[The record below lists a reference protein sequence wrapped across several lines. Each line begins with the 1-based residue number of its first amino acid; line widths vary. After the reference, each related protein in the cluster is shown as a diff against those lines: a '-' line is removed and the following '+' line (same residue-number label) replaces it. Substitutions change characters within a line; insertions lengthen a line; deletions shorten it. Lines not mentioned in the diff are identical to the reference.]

1 MKISGAIFDLD
12 GTLTDSMYV
21 WRVVGVKFLQ
31 TFGIT
36 PSEDLWERTKNL
48 TTEQTIELFKSE
60 YGIVWTDEEIR
71 VGINNLVGQMYREE
85 VLPKNGVKELL
96 EMFRERGVKMCVA
109 SATDGYL
116 VDLVLRK
123 NGMRDYFSRI
133 ISCNNIGRGKDSPAI
148 YESALEHLGTPKRE
162 TLVFEDAFFALR
174 TAKEAGFPVV
184 GVYDPTETHADGM
197 RELSDYYIMDYGADK
212 ALFTG

>member
-1 MKISGAIFDLD
+1 MLQTYSSIYLYLLLILGLLFFFVFALIEKKADCPLIKVSLFSNRAFVINLLSIAIAFVSI
-12 GTLTDSMYV
+12 GTYNIMYV

-133 ISCNNIGRGKDSPAI
+133 ISCGSGLSGR
-148 YESALEHLGTPKRE
+148 RNRC
-162 TLVFEDAFFALR
+162 FR
-174 TAKEAGFPVV
+174 AG
-184 GVYDPTETHADGM
+184 
-197 RELSDYYIMDYGADK
+197 RLYGYVRKCGA
-212 ALFTG
+212 